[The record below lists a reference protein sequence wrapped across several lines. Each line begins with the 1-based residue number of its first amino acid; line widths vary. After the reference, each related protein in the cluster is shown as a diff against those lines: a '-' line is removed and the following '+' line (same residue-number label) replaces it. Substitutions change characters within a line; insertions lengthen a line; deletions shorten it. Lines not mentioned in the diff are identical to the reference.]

1 MKYGMKIFI
10 TTFILVICSIYII
23 GTLMISNNYK
33 TDMNNQI
40 NKNLFQINNIY
51 NNFNLYNNSDNLSAV
66 ANLYLKDKTYIKIY
80 SNNELLFS
88 NINDIPI
95 DIEKNLLV
103 NNDNKLKTF
112 ISNKKIYTGL
122 VYNNIKILTVNDI
135 TNIYDSIEKQRKF
148 FLILSVIFSIGIAL
162 ILYII
167 ITVLTRKI
175 TALNNIASEIEKG
188 NYSIKVKSFGNDE
201 IGKLAKTFNSMSD
214 SIEYNVNKIKKIAID
229 RETFI
234 NNLTHEIRTP
244 LTSIIGFSSLLI
256 NTSSFDKDK
265 TNEYLNKIHE
275 EGIYIKN
282 ITDKLIE
289 LILLN
294 QQGKLKKQ
302 NLSDVLTNI
311 VEEIRD
317 IFPDVNIETDICEN
331 IFSTFD
337 ATLLKSLIFNL
348 VKNSIVAY
356 EKDDCKYIKVILKP
370 KYIQIIDKG
379 KGIPEE
385 DIEKIKQP
393 FYTINQDRNRDISG
407 MGLGIPLCNKIVDF
421 FHWSLSISSKV
432 NVGTKITIDI
442 TES

>member
-23 GTLMISNNYK
+23 GTLMIYNNYK

-40 NKNLFQINNIY
+40 DKNLFQINNIY
-51 NNFNLYNNSDNLSAV
+51 NNFNLYNNSEKLSAV
-66 ANLYLKDKTYIKIY
+66 ANLYVKDKTYIKIY

-88 NINDIPI
+88 NINDIPS

-103 NNDNKLKTF
+103 NNENKLKTF
-112 ISNKKIYTGL
+112 ISEKKIYTGL

-148 FLILSVIFSIGIAL
+148 FFALSIIFSIGIAF

-188 NYSIKVKSFGNDE
+188 NYSIKVKAFGNDE

-214 SIEYNVNKIKKIAID
+214 SIEYNVNKIKKIAND
-229 RETFI
+229 REIFI

-256 NTSSFDKDK
+256 NTSNFDKNK
-265 TNEYLNKIHE
+265 MNEYLNKIHE

-302 NLSDVLTNI
+302 NLSEVLTNI
-311 VEEIRD
+311 VKEVKD
-317 IFPDVNIETDICEN
+317 IFPDVRIETNICEN
-331 IFSTFD
+331 IFATFD
-337 ATLLKSLIFNL
+337 ATLLKSLVFNL

-356 EKDDCKYIKVILKP
+356 REEDCKYIKVILKP

-421 FHWSLSISSKV
+421 FQWSLSISSKV
-432 NVGTKITIDI
+432 NVGTEITINMN
-442 TES
+442 